1 MGIVAGVAIG
11 IGLIILIGW
20 FGYVQRKKRQQGF
33 GLVATQLGLEYFQE
47 DPFGLLS
54 EPFVLFEKGDGR
66 GVENVL
72 SGTWQELDVRLF
84 DYWYYDE
91 STDSKG
97 RTSKTYYRFDCVVA
111 PVDAACSRLVIGHEN
126 IGTWLAGALTFHDIQ
141 FESEDFNKEFN
152 VKSPDKKF
160 ASDFVDARMM
170 DWLLKNGEGFQLR
183 GRRRPAALLPPATEA
198 DRAGAAARH
207 REGVPRPHP
216 TGRVVAVS
224 ARRAASVR
232 CGARRGGRERGE
244 MAGGAVD
251 APAGGRSGAATA
263 RGMTAA
269 ASSRPSR

>member
-54 EPFVLFEKGDGR
+54 EPFALFEKGDGR

-84 DYWYYDE
+84 DYWYYEE

-126 IGTWLAGALTFHDIQ
+126 MGTWLAGALTFHDIQ

-160 ASDFVDARMM
+160 ANDFLDARMM
-170 DWLLKNGEGFQLR
+170 DWLLKNGEGFSFEVDADRLLCFHRQLKPIELVPLLGTAKAFR
-183 GRRRPAALLPPATEA
+183 DHIPRVVSSLYPLAAPPPSDAEPGVEAANEARWLAGRWTPPPADEAEPPRPA
-198 DRAGAAARH
+198 G
-207 REGVPRPHP
+207 
-216 TGRVVAVS
+216 
-224 ARRAASVR
+224 
-232 CGARRGGRERGE
+232 
-244 MAGGAVD
+244 
-251 APAGGRSGAATA
+251 
-263 RGMTAA
+263 
-269 ASSRPSR
+269 